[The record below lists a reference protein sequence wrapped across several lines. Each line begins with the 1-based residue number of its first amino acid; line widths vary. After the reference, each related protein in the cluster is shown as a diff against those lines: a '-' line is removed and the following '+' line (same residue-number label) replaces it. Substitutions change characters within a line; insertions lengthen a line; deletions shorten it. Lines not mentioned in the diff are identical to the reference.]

1 MFRVERSN
9 KGKPSII
16 DRNQF
21 KYVANGES
29 MTTARW
35 RCSKRE
41 CKASLQTTK
50 SYSSLI
56 GEILPEHNHIN
67 NLLKRA
73 AKDTEAAVL
82 TKFAKVHGSRPT
94 QVIQEISANMLGS
107 DLPGQIHC
115 ASSTSAIKSK
125 LWRLKQV
132 STHTCTYLIS
142 KYFNLL
148 SSIHPIKIWK
158 SLGWES
164 APKDTS
170 QPRRIDEDCYT
181 GRV

>member
-29 MTTARW
+29 MSTARW

-41 CKASLQTTK
+41 CKATLQTTK

-56 GEILPEHNHIN
+56 GESLPDHNHIN

-82 TKFAKVHGSRPT
+82 TNLNGNTGRKQRYLDAAGRIKFLVDG
-94 QVIQEISANMLGS
+94 
-107 DLPGQIHC
+107 
-115 ASSTSAIKSK
+115 
-125 LWRLKQV
+125 
-132 STHTCTYLIS
+132 
-142 KYFNLL
+142 
-148 SSIHPIKIWK
+148 
-158 SLGWES
+158 
-164 APKDTS
+164 
-170 QPRRIDEDCYT
+170 YT
-181 GRV
+181 GQMSKMDYARSIAGV